1 MNLIAGNWTLAENEM
16 DELNP
21 STGRRLLTAPRSGIG
36 EVASAVAAAD
46 EAFERWVTTP
56 GPSRGEVL
64 FRAASLVEGETD
76 RLAGALTD
84 EIGKPLRE
92 SRGEVARTAAILR
105 FFAGEGRRAG
115 GRVYPSDG
123 GDLAFS
129 LREAL
134 GVVALVTP
142 WNFPLAIPAWKLAP
156 ALVAG
161 NTVVLKPAE
170 EASHAA
176 TALARCLVDGG
187 LPAGVLN
194 VVCGDADAGRSLV
207 ADERV
212 AAVSFTGSSGAGEEV
227 RLTTARR
234 GIRAQLELGGKNV
247 AIVLSD
253 ADLGKAASA
262 IAAGAFA
269 FAGQKC
275 TATGLVLAER
285 RIAAGLIAALGRARE
300 RIVVGSPSDERTDCG
315 PLIRD
320 GARQRAVGLGAKPR
334 PGPGY
339 FVDPVLRTDVG
350 PSDPP
355 SVEELFAPVLPVV
368 AVEGLDE
375 ALAIAAKLSTGL
387 SAAIHT
393 KDSASTLR
401 FLGKMRAGVLAVN
414 RSTTGLEVQAPFGGL
429 KASGFGPKE
438 QGPDALEFY
447 SDSKT
452 VYWSG

>member
-1 MNLIAGNWTLAENEM
+1 MNLIAGDWTRAENEM
-16 DELNP
+16 DEVNP
-21 STGRRLLTAPRSGIG
+21 STGRRLLTAPRSGSG
-36 EVASAVAAAD
+36 EVASAVAAAGD
-46 EAFERWVTTP
+46 AFERWATTP

-76 RLAGALTD
+76 RLAAGLAD

-105 FFAGEGRRAG
+105 FFGGEGRRAG
-115 GRVYPSDG
+115 SRVYPSDE

-134 GVVALVTP
+134 GVVALITP

-170 EASHAA
+170 EASQAA
-176 TALARCLVDGG
+176 TALARCLVGGG

-194 VVCGDADAGRSLV
+194 LVCGDADAGRSLV
-207 ADERV
+207 ADERI

-227 RLTTARR
+227 RLAAARR
-234 GIRAQLELGGKNV
+234 AIRAQLELGGKNV

-253 ADLGKAASA
+253 ADLGRAADA
-262 IAAGAFA
+262 IASGAFA

-285 RIAAGLIAALGRARE
+285 RIAASLIAALDRARE
-300 RIVVGSPSDERTDCG
+300 RLVVGLPSDERTDCG

-320 GARQRAVGLGAKPR
+320 DARQRAVGLGAKPR

-350 PSDPP
+350 RFDPP
-355 SVEELFAPVLPVV
+355 SIEELFAPVLPVV
-368 AVEGLDE
+368 TVEGLDE

-393 KDSASTLR
+393 RDSESTLR
-401 FLGKMRAGVLAVN
+401 FLRRMQAGVLAVN
-414 RSTTGLEVQAPFGGL
+414 RATTGLEVQAPFGGL

-447 SDSKT
+447 TESKT
-452 VYWSG
+452 VYWNG